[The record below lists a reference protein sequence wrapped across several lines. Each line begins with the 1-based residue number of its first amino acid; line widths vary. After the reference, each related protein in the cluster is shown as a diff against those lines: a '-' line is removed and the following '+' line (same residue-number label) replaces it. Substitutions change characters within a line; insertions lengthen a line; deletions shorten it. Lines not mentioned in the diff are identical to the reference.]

1 MSKKFQVVVIGG
13 GAGGIMVASQ
23 LQKKDSS
30 ISVAII
36 EPSEKHHYQPAYS
49 LVGAGT
55 YNIKNTIR
63 NEADFIPSKATW
75 IKKYAKDIQPK
86 DNKVVLADG
95 EVIEYD
101 YLVVTPGLVNNL
113 DLVEGLS
120 DAMKKD
126 NVVSN
131 YIDSEKTWK
140 ALQNFKGGNALFT
153 QPNTPIKC
161 PGAPQKAM
169 YMSSDYLQ
177 NKRKIGDKTN
187 VIFATNGS
195 VCFGVPDFR
204 VALEASLVEYDISQY
219 YYYNLFKIDGDKQ
232 LAYYTV
238 SHEEGSIVN
247 GKDNKCKVSTV
258 QDSPHI
264 VTIPYDL
271 LHLAPPQQAPDVVRN
286 SPLVYTEGP
295 NKNWMNV
302 DKHTMQSPLFSNVF
316 GVGDCVALPTA
327 RTGAAIRKQAPIV
340 VDNLVKLM
348 ETGKIGTLSY
358 SGYSSCPLVLGY
370 GKMMLAE
377 FKYDNKRDTDPI
389 LGALMDTAKPG
400 WLLWL
405 LKKFMLP
412 FLYWNMM
419 MKGRM

>member
-1 MSKKFQVVVIGG
+1 MSKKFQIVVIGG

-55 YNIKNTIR
+55 YDIKDTIR
-63 NEADFIPSKATW
+63 DEANFIPSKATW
-75 IKKYAKDIQPK
+75 IKKYAKDIK
-86 DNKVVLADG
+86 ATENTVVLADG
-95 EVIEYD
+95 EEITYD
-101 YLVVTPGLVNNL
+101 YLVVTPGLVDNYN
-113 DLVEGLS
+113 LVEGLTE
-120 DAMKKD
+120 AMKKD

-131 YIDSEKTWK
+131 YVDSEKTWK
-140 ALQNFKGGNALFT
+140 AVQAFKGGNALFT
-153 QPNTPIKC
+153 QPTTPIKC

-169 YMSSDYLQ
+169 YMTSDYLR
-177 NKRKIGDKTN
+177 NTKKIGEKTN
-187 VIFATNGS
+187 IIFATNGS
-195 VCFGVPDFR
+195 IIFGVKDFQKGLED
-204 VALEASLVEYDISQY
+204 ALIEYDITQY
-219 YYYNLFKIDGDKQ
+219 YSHNLIKIDGDKQ
-232 LAYYTV
+232 LAYYEV
-238 SHEEGSIVN
+238 SKEEGSVVN
-247 GKDNKCKVSTV
+247 DKNNAPKREAVA
-258 QDSPHI
+258 DSPKT

-295 NKNWMNV
+295 NKGWMNV
-302 DKHTMQSPLFSNVF
+302 DMHSMQSPLFSNVF
-316 GVGDCVALPTA
+316 GVGDCVALGTA
-327 RTGAAIRKQAPIV
+327 KTGAAIRKQAPV
-340 VDNLVKLM
+340 VVNNITSLM
-348 ETGKIGTLSY
+348 NNGKIGTMSY

-377 FKYDNKRDTDPI
+377 FKYDGIRDTDPMLKPFI
-389 LGALMDTAKPG
+389 ETSKPG

-405 LKKFMLP
+405 LKKYMLP
-412 FLYWNMM
+412 FMYWNMM